1 MPEIFKMQIDFK
13 QSLVDISMIFL
24 FTFIVGYL
32 ISDKTK
38 NKG

>member
-1 MPEIFKMQIDFK
+1 MQIDFK
-13 QSLVDISMIFL
+13 QSQVDVSTIFR

-38 NKG
+38 KERIVMH